1 MSPIILGQ
9 IERQVPGSELY
20 VFGDLI
26 LMQKQLLPSSGEYT
40 FDNENTQNLTSVNVE
55 GIPFDSLVEHVP
67 EEIMIKNL
75 RNNFTTELLG

>member
-1 MSPIILGQ
+1 MSPMILGQ
-9 IERQVPGSELY
+9 IERQVPGSGLY

-26 LMQKQLLPSSGEYT
+26 LTQKQLLPSSGEYT
-40 FDNENTQNLTSVNVE
+40 FDNENTQNSTSVNVE
-55 GIPFDSLVEHVP
+55 DIPFDRLVEHVP